1 MWSRRTFFITA
12 IATML
17 LSVTTFRSASAQGM
31 RLVGLRV
38 GMGQPIS
45 PVTLVGIVEIQKELG
60 LKDEQAT
67 KAGTISTDF
76 RNEFIGE
83 VQSAGFNFGE
93 LQGLSEDE
101 RQKKLAEIRAKF
113 SEIGKKLT
121 DKFQP
126 KLAEVLDAPQRER
139 LNQLRL
145 QASGSHSLKDA
156 DVVKVLELSKE
167 QQEKIDM
174 IAKDAMKKASDLFG
188 QGGDREERAN
198 KLKDLG
204 TDWDAKSVELLTKE
218 QKEKFDHLKGKT
230 FDFSELRIGG

>member
-1 MWSRRTFFITA
+1 
-12 IATML
+12 ML
-17 LSVTTFRSASAQGM
+17 LSVTTVGSVSAQGM
-31 RLVGLRV
+31 RLIGLRV

-45 PVTLVGIVEIQKELG
+45 PVTLVGIGEIQKELA
-60 LKDEQAT
+60 LKDDQVAKLNT
-67 KAGTISTDF
+67 VSTDF
-76 RNEFIGE
+76 RTEFISE
-83 VQSAGFNFGE
+83 VQSAGFDFGE
-93 LQGLSEDE
+93 LQGLAQEE

-113 SEIGKKLT
+113 SEIGKNLT

-156 DVVKVLELSKE
+156 DVVKALELSKE
-167 QQEKIDM
+167 QQEKVDT
-174 IAKDAMKKASDLFG
+174 IAKEAMKKSSDLFG

-204 TDWDAKSVELLTKE
+204 TDWDAKSGDVLTKE
-218 QKEKFDHLKGKT
+218 QKEKFDHMKGKP